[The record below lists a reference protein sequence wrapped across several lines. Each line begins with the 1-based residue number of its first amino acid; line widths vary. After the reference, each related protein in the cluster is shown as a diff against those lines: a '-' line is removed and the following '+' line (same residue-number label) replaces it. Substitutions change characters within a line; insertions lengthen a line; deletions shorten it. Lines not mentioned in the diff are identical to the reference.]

1 MSAELLKPDN
11 TFLTIPN
18 GLVWDS
24 PIINYSRMKNR
35 RVDIQVGM
43 NYNGD
48 IDKAMEVALKVM
60 NKNNVVLK
68 EPAHAVTVNELGD
81 SSVNITL
88 KAWIQNENY

>member
-1 MSAELLKPDN
+1 
-11 TFLTIPN
+11 
-18 GLVWDS
+18 
-24 PIINYSRMKNR
+24 MKNR

-48 IDKAMEVALKVM
+48 INKAIEGTLKVM
-60 NKNNVVLK
+60 NKNNLVLN
-68 EPAHAVTVNELGD
+68 EPAPAVTVNELGD